1 MRERTAPEAAITVLV
16 AEDDPD
22 MLELLR
28 RVLSE
33 DGYTVLPA
41 RDGHEAQALLDAGR
55 FDIVLT
61 DVRMPGPDGL
71 SLLRRAMAAKLHQP
85 VILMTAFGS
94 IGDAVQAM
102 HEGAYHYLAKPFDL
116 EQLLE
121 VVGGAA
127 EQIRELRA
135 LAGPPEEEFFPIVFR
150 SQAMARLLAMA
161 RDVAAS
167 NATIL
172 IQGSTG
178 TGKELLARAIHRLSR
193 RAGGPFVPV
202 DSSAIPE
209 TLLEA
214 ELFGYRRGAFTGA
227 VEDRAGI
234 IEQAAGGT
242 LFLDEVA
249 NLSPQV
255 QSKLLRFLQERRY
268 RRLGDAREAVVDVRV
283 ISASNRRLTDLV
295 ADGGFREDLYY
306 RLAVIPIELPDLK
319 DRGEDIPPL
328 VYHIIRRCNQEGGYR
343 VEGMR
348 RDALD
353 AVLAY
358 PWPGNVRQLE
368 NAIERAVILRKAG
381 LLQPS
386 DLPADVPRPAAE
398 EREPTLAEL
407 EQRHI
412 QRLLVEH
419 GGNQSRVARLL
430 GIDRRTLHRK
440 LKLYRS
446 M

>member
-1 MRERTAPEAAITVLV
+1 MREKASGEVAITVLV

-28 RVLSE
+28 KVLTE
-33 DGYTVLPA
+33 EGYAVLPA

-71 SLLRRAMAAKLHQP
+71 ALLRRAMASQLHQP

-116 EQLLE
+116 EQLIE

-127 EQIRELRA
+127 AQISELRA
-135 LAGPPEEEFFPIVFR
+135 VAGPHDEEFFPIVFR

-161 RDVAAS
+161 RDVALS
-167 NATIL
+167 SATIL

-193 RAGGPFVPV
+193 RGSGPFVPV
-202 DSSAIPE
+202 DCSAIPE
-209 TLLEA
+209 SLLES
-214 ELFGYRRGAFTGA
+214 ELFGHRRGAFTGA
-227 VEDRAGI
+227 LEDRAGI
-234 IEQAAGGT
+234 IERAGAGT

-249 NLSPQV
+249 NLSAQV

-268 RRLGDAREAVVDVRV
+268 RRVGDSRETAVDVRV
-283 ISASNRRLTDLV
+283 ISASNRRLGDLV
-295 ADGGFREDLYY
+295 AAGAFREDLYY
-306 RLAVIPIELPDLK
+306 RLAVIPIELPDLR
-319 DRGEDIPPL
+319 DRPEDIPPL
-328 VYHIIRRCNQEGGYR
+328 VYHVIRRCNQEGGYR
-343 VEGMR
+343 VEGVR

-353 AVLAY
+353 ALIAC
-358 PWPGNVRQLE
+358 PWPGNVRQIE

-381 LLQPS
+381 LIQPG
-386 DLPADVPRPAAE
+386 DLPVEVARSTSC
-398 EREPTLAEL
+398 EREPTLEEL
-407 EQRHI
+407 EKQHI

-419 GGNQSRVARLL
+419 GGNQSRVARIL

-440 LKLYRS
+440 LKQYRS
-446 M
+446 T

>member
-1 MRERTAPEAAITVLV
+1 MRKEVTVEAAITVLV
-16 AEDDPD
+16 AEDDAD

-33 DGYTVLPA
+33 EGYAVLAA
-41 RDGHEAQALLDAGR
+41 RDGHEAQAQLEAGR
-55 FDIVLT
+55 FDLVLT

-71 SLLRRAMAAKLHQP
+71 ALLRRAMASQLHQP

-116 EQLLE
+116 EQLLR

-135 LAGPPEEEFFPIVFR
+135 LAGTQDEEFFPIVFR

-167 NATIL
+167 SATIL

-193 RAGGPFVPV
+193 RASGPFVPV
-202 DSSAIPE
+202 DCSAIPE
-209 TLLEA
+209 TLLES
-214 ELFGYRRGAFTGA
+214 ELFGHRRGAFTGA
-227 VEDRAGI
+227 MDDRAGI
-234 IEQAAGGT
+234 IERAAGGT

-249 NLSPQV
+249 NLSSQV

-268 RRLGDAREAVVDVRV
+268 RRLGDSREAAADVRV

-295 ADGGFREDLYY
+295 AAGTFREDLYY

-328 VYHIIRRCNQEGGYR
+328 VYHVIRRCNQEGGYR
-343 VEGMR
+343 VEGVR

-353 AVLAY
+353 ALLAC

-381 LLQPS
+381 LIQPG
-386 DLPADVPRPAAE
+386 DLPAEVVRSASG
-398 EREPTLAEL
+398 EREATLEEL
-407 EQRHI
+407 ERQHI
-412 QRLLVEH
+412 QRLLAEH
-419 GGNQSRVARLL
+419 GGNQSRVARIL

-440 LKLYRS
+440 MKLYRS
-446 M
+446 T